1 MDKVLKKHFYCRMFI
16 LFILFVFS
24 PQLLFASNE
33 ELAVELIPS
42 KSAYK
47 AGDSIILALKISI
60 PEKYHLYGNPL
71 GPGIGKPLEVSI
83 DGARNVIWDG
93 VRKPAAQKYT
103 PPVGEWVFAYDNQTV
118 FYIVGKLSPDVS
130 GNIEGIIHIEGLICN
145 TACIPVKKEIPFS
158 VSLVEI
164 TESDPHFKNDPD
176 LLRLMASATES
187 FSLSNH
193 DKTEMPSV
201 VGLDLSGLSVKTPPS
216 QNNLIQWNYSPLESR
231 VNYNIWLAIL
241 FGFLAGIIMNVMPCV
256 LPVLGIKIL
265 SISEMRRT
273 SRKTAF
279 IKSLVFSAGMLT
291 IFLVLASLASFAN
304 FSWGEQ
310 FRNPAVLVVIIVI
323 IVIFALGMFD
333 LFMIQVPTSVASMG
347 GKKRTGLTGDFLN
360 GMFASIMATP
370 CSGPLLGATLAW
382 TLTQKPLIIFTIFSS
397 IGLGMAFPY
406 IMLSL
411 SSKISGIIP
420 KPGNW
425 MNDFKHLM
433 GFILLGFAVYLMIG
447 LPQNMLIS
455 TVGMCLVMVFGISIF
470 THYVPFGSSV
480 KRKVS
485 VAAITLIICFSGV
498 YVNFGILYRNISS
511 DERETTGEE
520 EGRWKEFSVDELKK
534 AHERGQNV
542 IIDFTANWCVNC
554 QFNKVT
560 VLHTPQINNLIK
572 EKNIIAMK
580 ADLTRPDPQ
589 IESLL
594 HHLGSRSVPFLAI
607 FSGTNPNEPVIMRDI
622 INKKKLVKVLKQLE

>member
-1 MDKVLKKHFYCRMFI
+1 MDRILKKHFFTRIFI
-16 LFILFVFS
+16 PTILVVFS
-24 PQLLFASNE
+24 FQLLFASQE

-42 KSAYK
+42 KSAYA
-47 AGDSIILALKISI
+47 AGDSIILALKINI

-93 VRKPAAQKYT
+93 IRKPAARKFK
-103 PPVGEWVFAYDNQTV
+103 PPVGEWVFAYDDQTV
-118 FYIVGKLSPDVS
+118 FYISGKTSPDIS
-130 GNIEGIIHIEGLICN
+130 GNIEGVIHIEGLICN
-145 TACIPVKKEIPFS
+145 TACIPVKKEIPFR
-158 VSLVEI
+158 VSMREMAEADL
-164 TESDPHFKNDPD
+164 HFKNDPD
-176 LLRLMASATES
+176 LLRIMASATGS
-187 FSLSNH
+187 FPLS
-193 DKTEMPSV
+193 TQAMAEMPPV
-201 VGLDLSGLSVKTPPS
+201 TGLDLSDLSVKAPS
-216 QNNLIQWNYSPLESR
+216 QNTLVQWNYSPLESR
-231 VNYNIWLAIL
+231 VNYNVWLAVL
-241 FGFLAGIIMNVMPCV
+241 FGFLAGILMNVMPCV

-265 SISEMRRT
+265 SFSEMRQT
-273 SRKTAF
+273 SRKMAF
-279 IKSLVFSAGMLT
+279 IKSLVFSAGMLS
-291 IFLVLASLASFAN
+291 IFLVLAALASFAN

-310 FRNPAVLVVIIVI
+310 FRNPAVLVMIIAI

-333 LFMIQVPTSVASMG
+333 LFMIQVPTNIASMG
-347 GKKRTGLTGDFLN
+347 GRKRTGLTGDFLN
-360 GMFASIMATP
+360 GMFATILATP

-406 IMLSL
+406 ILLSL
-411 SSKISGIIP
+411 SSKISSIIP

-433 GFILLGFAVYLMIG
+433 GFILLGFAVYLMVG
-447 LPQNMLIS
+447 LPQNMLVS
-455 TVGMCLVMVFGISIF
+455 TVGMCLVLVFGIAFF
-470 THYVPFGSSV
+470 THYAPFGSSI
-480 KRKVS
+480 KRNAL
-485 VAAITLIICFSGV
+485 VAAMALVICFSGV
-498 YVNFGILYRNISS
+498 YVNFGILYRIISS
-511 DERETTGEE
+511 DEKGIMGQE
-520 EGRWKEFSVDELKK
+520 EGNWKEFSVDELKK

-572 EKNIIAMK
+572 KKKIIALK
-580 ADLTRPDPQ
+580 ADLTKPNSQ

-607 FSGTNPNEPVIMRDI
+607 FSGANPYEPVIIRDI
-622 INKKKLVKVLKQLE
+622 INKKKLVNILEKLE